1 MKKKVDWQIDFNKF
15 IEKNFDK
22 PFEWGKWDC
31 CLFSDACIKA
41 ITGESLIPKQLVWS
55 DEKSAIQAITGYGK
69 TLKNSI
75 SKAAK
80 KKKLQKVDINY
91 LQKGDLVVIDNNGQV
106 CGIYDGSKT
115 IGPNDEGIAAISGSK
130 ILAAWRINE

>member
-15 IEKNFDK
+15 VEKNFDK
-22 PFEWGKWDC
+22 PFVWGKWDC

-115 IGPNDEGIAAISGSK
+115 IGPNDMGIAAISGSK
-130 ILAAWRINE
+130 ILAAWRIN